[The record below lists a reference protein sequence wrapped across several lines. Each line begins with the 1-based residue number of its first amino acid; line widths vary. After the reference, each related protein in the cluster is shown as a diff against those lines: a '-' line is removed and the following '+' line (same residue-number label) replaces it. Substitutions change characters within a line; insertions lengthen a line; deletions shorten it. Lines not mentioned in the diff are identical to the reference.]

1 MLTRSQQQHTVAA
14 CFLSWTLDAFD
25 FFIMVFVLADI
36 AKEFD
41 TGMTA
46 VTIAITLTLAA
57 RPLGALLFG
66 YMADRI
72 GRRRVLILN
81 VLIFTAFEFVS
92 GLAPSLVTFIVIRA
106 LFGVAMGGEW
116 GVGASLTMES
126 IPAKWRG
133 TASGLLQAGY
143 PCGYLLASLLYWIAF
158 SAVGWRALFMIGAI
172 PGLFVAGYIFFYV
185 QESPDWLQRKTH
197 AKIGTWEAISSNWQ
211 LMIYAIL
218 IMTAINFYAHGTQD
232 LYPSAFLRV
241 QHGFSVSTV
250 SKIAIVYSVGAI
262 LGCILVASLSQKIG
276 RRRAIVGSALLSIL
290 VIPVWAFSDNPVY
303 LGIGAFFMQ
312 FLVQGCFGVVP
323 AHLNELSPPAIRGM
337 FPGFVYQFGNFL
349 AGGQRHDPVVDR
361 RSHEPRLQRCLGGG
375 AVCRRDCHRRPRWH
389 GARGPRRENGRGG
402 DAGAISGRAGTTN
415 FAGDVA
421 LFAGEIRLAAL
432 QKRRDAFAEIRGP
445 SRAYKARTFGIELR
459 VERRV
464 QRLIDQPL
472 Q

>member
-1 MLTRSQQQHTVAA
+1 MLVQTVTAQKGPHAAPTGGRWGIRHVLTRTQQRHTVAA

-36 AKEFD
+36 ADEFKTD
-41 TGMTA
+41 ITT
-46 VTIAITLTLAA
+46 VTVAITLTLAA

-66 YMADRI
+66 YMADRV
-72 GRRRVLILN
+72 GRRRVLIAN

-92 GLAPSLVTFIVIRA
+92 GLAPSLIAFIVIRA

-133 TASGLLQAGY
+133 AASGLLQAGY
-143 PCGYLLASLLYWIAF
+143 PCGYLLASLLYWVAF

-172 PGLFVAGYIFFYV
+172 PGLFVAGYIFFCV
-185 QESPDWLQRKTH
+185 RESPDWLQRRTRP
-197 AKIGTWEAISSNWQ
+197 KIGTWEAIRNN
-211 LMIYAIL
+211 LPLVIYAIL

-232 LYPSAFLRV
+232 LYPSAFLRK

-250 SKIAIVYSVGAI
+250 SKIAIVYSIGAI

-290 VIPVWAFSDNPVY
+290 IIPLWAFSSDPVY
-303 LGIGAFFMQ
+303 LAAGAFGMQ

-337 FPGFVYQFGNFL
+337 FPGFVYQFGNLL
-349 AGGQRHDPVVDR
+349 AAGNATIQSLIADRMNHDYSVALAVV
-361 RSHEPRLQRCLGGG
+361 PF
-375 AVCRRDCHRRPRWH
+375 V
-389 GARGPRRENGRGG
+389 
-402 DAGAISGRAGTTN
+402 GAIVIAGLVGMGREGR
-415 FAGDVA
+415 DVKMGA
-421 LFAGEIRLAAL
+421 EVTAA
-432 QKRRDAFAEIRGP
+432 Q
-445 SRAYKARTFGIELR
+445 
-459 VERRV
+459 
-464 QRLIDQPL
+464 
-472 Q
+472 

>member
-1 MLTRSQQQHTVAA
+1 MRHVLTRTQQRHTVAA

-36 AKEFD
+36 ADEFK
-41 TGMTA
+41 TNITT
-46 VTIAITLTLAA
+46 VTVAITLTLAA

-66 YMADRI
+66 YMADRV
-72 GRRRVLILN
+72 GRRRVLIAN

-92 GLAPSLVTFIVIRA
+92 GLAPSLVAFIVIRA

-133 TASGLLQAGY
+133 AASGLLQAGY
-143 PCGYLLASLLYWIAF
+143 PCGYLLASLLYWVAF

-172 PGLFVAGYIFFYV
+172 PGLFVAGYIFV
-185 QESPDWLQRKTH
+185 CVRESPDWLQRRTR
-197 AKIGTWEAISSNWQ
+197 AKIGTWEAIRSN
-211 LMIYAIL
+211 LPLVIYAIL

-232 LYPSAFLRV
+232 LYPSAFLRK

-250 SKIAIVYSVGAI
+250 SKIAIVYSIGAI

-276 RRRAIVGSALLSIL
+276 RRLAIVGSALLSIL
-290 VIPVWAFSDNPVY
+290 IIPLWAFSSDPVY
-303 LGIGAFFMQ
+303 LAVGAFCMQ

-349 AGGQRHDPVVDR
+349 AAGNATIQSLIADRMNHDYSVALAVV
-361 RSHEPRLQRCLGGG
+361 PF
-375 AVCRRDCHRRPRWH
+375 V
-389 GARGPRRENGRGG
+389 
-402 DAGAISGRAGTTN
+402 GAIVIAGLVGMGRESRDVKMGAEATT
-415 FAGDVA
+415 A
-421 LFAGEIRLAAL
+421 
-432 QKRRDAFAEIRGP
+432 Q
-445 SRAYKARTFGIELR
+445 
-459 VERRV
+459 
-464 QRLIDQPL
+464 
-472 Q
+472 

>member
-1 MLTRSQQQHTVAA
+1 MLVQTAGSDRPAPAASSGRQSGERHALTRSQQQHTVAA

-46 VTIAITLTLAA
+46 VTMAITLTLAA

-92 GLAPSLVTFIVIRA
+92 GLAPSLATFIVIRA

-133 TASGLLQAGY
+133 MASGFLQAGY

-197 AKIGTWEAISSNWQ
+197 AKIGTWEA
-211 LMIYAIL
+211 
-218 IMTAINFYAHGTQD
+218 
-232 LYPSAFLRV
+232 
-241 QHGFSVSTV
+241 
-250 SKIAIVYSVGAI
+250 
-262 LGCILVASLSQKIG
+262 
-276 RRRAIVGSALLSIL
+276 
-290 VIPVWAFSDNPVY
+290 
-303 LGIGAFFMQ
+303 
-312 FLVQGCFGVVP
+312 
-323 AHLNELSPPAIRGM
+323 
-337 FPGFVYQFGNFL
+337 
-349 AGGQRHDPVVDR
+349 
-361 RSHEPRLQRCLGGG
+361 
-375 AVCRRDCHRRPRWH
+375 
-389 GARGPRRENGRGG
+389 
-402 DAGAISGRAGTTN
+402 
-415 FAGDVA
+415 
-421 LFAGEIRLAAL
+421 
-432 QKRRDAFAEIRGP
+432 
-445 SRAYKARTFGIELR
+445 
-459 VERRV
+459 
-464 QRLIDQPL
+464 
-472 Q
+472 

>member
-1 MLTRSQQQHTVAA
+1 VLTRSQQWHTVAA

-36 AKEFD
+36 AKEFG

-72 GRRRVLILN
+72 GRRHVLIVN
-81 VLIFTAFEFVS
+81 VLTFTVFEFVS
-92 GLAPSLVTFIVIRA
+92 GLAPSLVAFIVIRA

-143 PCGYLLASLLYWIAF
+143 PCGYLLASLLYWAAF
-158 SAVGWRALFMIGAI
+158 SAVGWRMLFMIGAV
-172 PGLFVAGYIFFYV
+172 PGLFVAAYIFFCV
-185 QESPDWLQRKTH
+185 KESPDWLQRK
-197 AKIGTWEAISSNWQ
+197 AEPRIGMWQAISGNLL

-250 SKIAIVYSVGAI
+250 SKIAIVYSIGAI
-262 LGCILVASLSQKIG
+262 LGCVSVASLSQKIG

-290 VIPVWAFSDNPVY
+290 VIPLWAFSDDPIY
-303 LGIGAFFMQ
+303 LGIGAFLMQ

-323 AHLNELSPPAIRGM
+323 AHLNELSPAEVRGT

-349 AGGQRHDPVVDR
+349 AAGNATIQSLIADRMDHNYSVALAVV
-361 RSHEPRLQRCLGGG
+361 PFI
-375 AVCRRDCHRRPRWH
+375 
-389 GARGPRRENGRGG
+389 
-402 DAGAISGRAGTTN
+402 GAIVIAGLVGMGREGR
-415 FAGDVA
+415 DVKMG
-421 LFAGEIRLAAL
+421 GEAAAA
-432 QKRRDAFAEIRGP
+432 Q
-445 SRAYKARTFGIELR
+445 
-459 VERRV
+459 
-464 QRLIDQPL
+464 
-472 Q
+472 